1 MKDFFSHQHKNSN
14 QSVQFDILPTPDYS
28 HWQKCPIPFATVLT
42 LKISSWNTISILAA
56 TIIIFFW
63 GSPSVF
69 SHLLNKR
76 FSEFLN
82 YAAAR
87 SFMHVY
93 TPPPYIHLLYL
104 CHCWAPLLLLI
115 YSLVHPFHPSIRPSI
130 HRPFLWALTRWGLL
144 SESRPHPVYPDPVFL
159 WGFFVVLFVK
169 PNSAGGP
176 VTASSSI
183 QHPNTLKHSEHSSL
197 TS

>member
-1 MKDFFSHQHKNSN
+1 MS
-14 QSVQFDILPTPDYS
+14 YS
-28 HWQKCPIPFATVLT
+28 FARVFT
-42 LKISSWNTISILAA
+42 LKISSWNTISTLAA

-63 GSPSVF
+63 GSLSVF

-82 YAAAR
+82 YARAR

-93 TPPPYIHLLYL
+93 ALPPYIHLLYL
-104 CHCWAPLLLLI
+104 SHCWAPLLLLI
-115 YSLVHPFHPSIRPSI
+115 YSPVHPFHPSIRPSI
-130 HRPFLWALTRWGLL
+130 HRPFLWALTHWGLL
-144 SESRPHPVYPDPVFL
+144 SESRPHPVYKTQFFL
-159 WGFFVVLFVK
+159 CFFFFVLFVK

-176 VTASSSI
+176 VTPSSSI
-183 QHPNTLKHSEHSSL
+183 QRPNTLKHSEHSSL